1 MKTGIAT
8 TVSVVGVIAAG
19 VAAFAVNSS
28 VLGSSSPSNSAI
40 VTTTVA
46 AAPTASATPVN
57 NGQVGATGAAGAEAT
72 EINDTTTTY
81 KVGAAG
87 TVVIDT
93 ASGAI
98 IVTGIAPAA
107 GYTSEPARTDANG
120 VVKVHFV
127 SSTQRIE
134 FIAQMVNGVVKVN
147 VVNESIPTPGSVAPR
162 PRHDDDDDHE
172 EYEEHDDDDD
182 DHEEYEGDDD

>member
-8 TVSVVGVIAAG
+8 TISVVGVIAAG

-28 VLGSSSPSNSAI
+28 VLGASSPANSAI

-46 AAPTASATPVN
+46 GIASANGTPIN
-57 NGQVGATGAAGAEAT
+57 NGQVGAAGAQAT
-72 EINDTTTTY
+72 EVTDTTTTY
-81 KVGAAG
+81 KVGEAG
-87 TVVIDT
+87 SVVIDT
-93 ASGAI
+93 SSGAI
-98 IVTGIAPAA
+98 VVTGIAPAA
-107 GYTSEPARTDANG
+107 GFTSEPARTDAGG

-147 VVNESIPTPGSVAPR
+147 VVNEGKPAAGSIPPR
-162 PRHDDDDDHE
+162 PRHDDDDDDQHE
-172 EYEEHDDDDD
+172 GREG
-182 DHEEYEGDDD
+182 HEEYEGDDD

>member
-28 VLGSSSPSNSAI
+28 VLGASSPANSAI
-40 VTTTVA
+40 VTTSVA
-46 AAPTASATPVN
+46 GMTLANGTPIN
-57 NGQVGATGAAGAEAT
+57 NGQVGAAGAQAT
-72 EINDTTTTY
+72 EVTDTTTTY
-81 KVGAAG
+81 KVGEAG
-87 TVVIDT
+87 SVVIDT
-93 ASGAI
+93 STGAI
-98 IVTGIAPAA
+98 VVTGIAPAA
-107 GYTSEPARTDANG
+107 GFTSEPARTEANG
-120 VVKVHFV
+120 IVKVHFV

-147 VVNESIPTPGSVAPR
+147 VVNEGKPAAGSVPPR

-172 EYEEHDDDDD
+172 EREEHDDDHEEDEDD
-182 DHEEYEGDDD
+182 D